1 MFTKGHWQEAKSF
14 AKQLFQWPART
25 RHIGRNVF
33 GVTMPYTASVEN
45 WYGVLIK
52 EPFPQ
57 WLRPYDR
64 NDHRFEITNDRYEI
78 SIPMTV
84 QDAKAAKPYLAMEI
98 IGTLANSEVHREEIN
113 TTATIDS
120 PYEDSISLDYA
131 EFSWTGLRVVDVR
144 SQNVLFSLKQ

>member
-1 MFTKGHWQEAKSF
+1 
-14 AKQLFQWPART
+14 
-25 RHIGRNVF
+25 
-33 GVTMPYTASVEN
+33 
-45 WYGVLIK
+45 
-52 EPFPQ
+52 
-57 WLRPYDR
+57 
-64 NDHRFEITNDRYEI
+64 
-78 SIPMTV
+78 MTV